1 MGVQHSCPDLYSC
14 ARNIHVHVEPHLTC
28 VNLII
33 LRELTYVNTS
43 AHTRFYT
50 YNMLDYYTI
59 IVTHLK
65 NINVIS
71 HKNYREIHQ

>member
-14 ARNIHVHVEPHLTC
+14 AWNIHMHVEPHLTC

-43 AHTRFYT
+43 AHA
-50 YNMLDYYTI
+50 
-59 IVTHLK
+59 
-65 NINVIS
+65 
-71 HKNYREIHQ
+71 HKVLHV